1 MMQTHLPHE
10 EWLNDAKKV
19 PVGQSRRVYHG
30 AEKRPNLQVYN
41 NADSW
46 SSWCYACSLGGK
58 VRKEVLEKVV
68 EAPPEFRKYLSSSDC
83 CTLEQ
88 LAVQHPDKFKRLVLL
103 LHRKHMSTAL
113 LRPYKPL
120 YNLTDDRLVL
130 GWYGAYIGRDCT
142 ERHHAKW
149 FKYHNAGVPMD
160 YVYLQGEKT
169 GSTQEPVILTEDLF
183 SAIKVR
189 HYTGYST
196 LCCLGTHIS
205 DAIITFLTRT
215 KYPPYYPV
223 LAFDGDAAGRK
234 AKHSA
239 SKRLGIRG
247 VEFTAVRVPDN
258 QDPKDLNPLELN
270 DLFQFLGDM

>member
-1 MMQTHLPHE
+1 MQHY

-41 NADSW
+41 NSDSW
-46 SSWCYACSLGGK
+46 SAWCYACGEGGK
-58 VRKEVLEKVV
+58 VRKEVLERVV

-83 CTLEQ
+83 CTLDE
-88 LAVQHPDKFKRLVLL
+88 LAQQHPDKFKRLVLL

-113 LRPYKPL
+113 LKPYKPL

-130 GWYGAYIGRDCT
+130 GWYGSYIGRDCT
-142 ERHHAKW
+142 EKHHAKW

-205 DAIITFLTRT
+205 DAIITFLTKT
-215 KYPPYYPV
+215 QYPPYYPV
-223 LAFDGDAAGRK
+223 LAFDGDTAGDK
-234 AKHSA
+234 AKRTA
-239 SKRLGIRG
+239 SKRLSIRG
-247 VEFTAVRVPDN
+247 VQFAAVRVPDDH
-258 QDPKDLNPLELN
+258 DPKDLTPLELN
-270 DLFQFLGDM
+270 KLFEGIIL